1 MSNIKPV
8 NSDTE
13 TQITMLG
20 HEVGLDLIFK
30 AFVIAKMGNDCPT
43 STACRLMG
51 IMLSAAI
58 YGKVA
63 EDIKA
68 NPNVLYTKDPA
79 ITSRIIDRI
88 VESAYSIVKDEL
100 YDKQPQPSQN

>member
-8 NSDTE
+8 SPDTE
-13 TQITMLG
+13 TQITMIG

-30 AFVIAKMGNDCPT
+30 SFIVAEMGNDCPT

-68 NPNVLYTKDPA
+68 DPKVLYNKDSA
-79 ITSRIIDRI
+79 ITARIIDKI

-100 YDKQPQPSQN
+100 YDNQPQPSEN